1 MNSAAAIIR
10 KPTSGRQ
17 RGSVLI
23 QAAAVLLVLVIAL
36 TGTEIGYLFY
46 LKRELQKTAD
56 LAALAGANAL
66 VVGNCSTASSAA
78 IANANK
84 NQQSLGFVPTVVPS
98 CGSWDTTNRFNTAG
112 SKLTAMKVIVSGT
125 GPTLLPL
132 YRGSRLVAAE
142 AVAAARTPLAAL
154 TIRSTLL
161 TVDTSK
167 SALLNS
173 LFSGL
178 LGGSLNV
185 SAVGWEGLINSD
197 VKLFSYLDQLALNLG
212 LAAGRYDQVLATS
225 LSVGNAL
232 QAVIQVLQRDGG
244 TAQASLDAL
253 GALAT
258 LQSAIPGSAPL
269 VKLADL
275 IQLQSGT
282 DYSGANLS
290 LQAFQIAEA
299 LVQLANKNS
308 GVTASVPLTV
318 PGVGTVTTRVKVIE
332 PAQISAVGDPE
343 LARLNPLGPNKIYVR
358 TAQIR
363 TLISVDLNSS
373 LTSLVGTLATTVS
386 DLVSPITSLLNSLL
400 SLNLVDLLSNLL
412 CLGCTR
418 DVTDIQILP
427 SPFRLDVNLDV
438 ASGNAYVTNYSC
450 GAAGDKS
457 LTVPAVTSA
466 LNVRIGKMGTS
477 ASDAAT
483 KVFAS
488 SSAPT
493 VDPIA
498 LIDIGA
504 KSCTTVA
511 VLGIIIS
518 KNCAARRPFVGGGI
532 GLKTDAAIAQS
543 ARTMGYA
550 TPAAT
555 NLPELPEAPAYQ
567 SVSASNAVSSLST
580 TLSQVDIRMY
590 KPAVSGSG
598 LGDLLSG
605 VGSTINA
612 LIPLLQQ
619 AISTVLSPLLD
630 PVVNSLLKS
639 LGIDIANSEVGARM
653 TCNGQA
659 RLVY

>member
-1 MNSAAAIIR
+1 MNSFVATFR
-10 KPTSGRQ
+10 KPGLGRQ
-17 RGSVLI
+17 RGSVLV

-66 VVGNCSTASSAA
+66 VIGNCSTAGGAA
-78 IANANK
+78 IANATK
-84 NQQSLGFVPTVVPS
+84 NQQSLGFIPSVTPS
-98 CGSWDTTNRFNTAG
+98 CGSWDTTNRFNATG
-112 SKLTAMKVIVSGT
+112 TKLTAVKVIVSGT

-132 YRGSRLVAAE
+132 YKGSRFVAAE
-142 AVAAARTPLAAL
+142 AVAAARSPLAAL

-161 TVDTSK
+161 SVDTSK

-173 LFSGL
+173 LFGGL
-178 LGGSLNV
+178 LGGSLNI
-185 SAVGWEGLINSD
+185 SAVGWDGLINSD

-212 LAAGRYDQVLATS
+212 VAAGRYDQVLATS

-232 QAVIQVLQRDGG
+232 QAVAQVLQRDGG
-244 TAQASLDAL
+244 TAQATLDAL

-258 LQSAIPGSAPL
+258 LQTSIPGGTPL
-269 VKLADL
+269 VTLADL

-282 DYSGANLS
+282 DYSGANLGV
-290 LQAFQIAEA
+290 QAFQIAEA

-308 GVTASVPLTV
+308 AVTASVPLTV

-332 PAQISAVGDPE
+332 PPQISAVGDPE
-343 LARLNPLGPNKIYVR
+343 LAKANPLGPNKIYVR

-363 TLISVDLNSS
+363 TLISVDLSSS

-386 DLVSPITSLLNSLL
+386 NLVSPITSLLNSLL
-400 SLNLVDLLSNLL
+400 SLNLVDILSNLL

-438 ASGNAYVTNYSC
+438 AAANAHVTDYSC
-450 GAAGDKS
+450 GATGNKS

-483 KVFAS
+483 KVFTS

-518 KNCAARRPFVGGGI
+518 KNCATRRPFVGGGI
-532 GLKTDAAIAQS
+532 GLKTDTAIAQS
-543 ARTMGYA
+543 GRTMSYI
-550 TPAAT
+550 TPADA
-555 NLPELPEAPAYQ
+555 NLPELRDAPAYQ
-567 SVSASNAVSSLST
+567 SVSASNVVNSLST

-630 PVVNSLLKS
+630 PVVNSLLKA